1 MAPHGLKERLE
12 RPPPLWPR
20 FSAAVRGPVLTAHTG
35 RILGIGFALC
45 FVTGLYSH
53 YQYGPADYLP
63 ILATPSWGYR
73 LTQGVH
79 VITGIALLPLTLF
92 KLWSVFPRLFAWPSI
107 TSVKVAL
114 ERLSIAALVSSALVE
129 LVTGFLNILTW
140 YAWPWNFVQVHFWL
154 AFVVVGSI
162 LLHLAVKWPVIVRA
176 LRTRLS
182 RPSDGP
188 ATVAADTGSLRGVT
202 LPKWVPAVK
211 PGGITRRGAFLAGAA
226 GVGLGVVTTVGQSLS
241 PLESVA
247 LLAPRRPSG
256 GPLGV
261 PINRTA
267 VEAKVTKTA
276 VLPNYALI
284 VEGPTGQLLL
294 NNDALLEMATIE
306 ESWPIACVE
315 GWSAAATWRGFRL
328 LDLMKRVGATSSSVI
343 EVSSLQEN
351 GPFNSSLVEGPHLDV
366 ALLATHLNGTR
377 LPVDH
382 GYPVRLIAP
391 NRAGVLNTKWIKSV
405 IVQ

>member
-1 MAPHGLKERLE
+1 MSLKERVAQ
-12 RPPPLWPR
+12 PPPLWPR
-20 FSAAVRGPVLTAHTG
+20 FSAAVRGPVLTAHIG

-53 YQYGPADYLP
+53 YQYGPAAWAP
-63 ILATPSWGYR
+63 IWSSPSWGYR

-79 VITGIALLPLTLF
+79 VITGIALIPLTLF
-92 KLWSVFPRLFAWPSI
+92 KLWSVFPRLFGWPAF
-107 TSVKVAL
+107 TSLKTAL
-114 ERLSIAALVSSALVE
+114 ERLSIALLVSAALVE

-140 YAWPWNFVQVHFWL
+140 YPWPWNFVQVHFWL
-154 AFVVVGSI
+154 AFVVIGSI
-162 LLHLAVKWPVIVRA
+162 LLHLAVKWPVIIRA
-176 LRTRLS
+176 LRTKLAA
-182 RPSDGP
+182 PADGP
-188 ATVAADTGSLRGVT
+188 GTVAADSGSLKGVT
-202 LPKWVPAVK
+202 LPTWVPDVK

-226 GVGLGVVTTVGQSLS
+226 GVGLGVLTTVGQSFS

-247 LLAPRRPSG
+247 LLAPRRPSD

-276 VLPNYALI
+276 VLPNYALV
-284 VEGPTGQLLL
+284 VEGPDGQILL
-294 NNDALLEMATIE
+294 NDEAMLTMATIE

-328 LDLMKRVGATSSSVI
+328 LDLVKQVGATSSSII
-343 EVSSLQEN
+343 EITSLQED
-351 GPFNSSLVEGPHLDV
+351 GPFRSSLVEGPHLES
-366 ALLATHLNGTR
+366 ALLATHLNGVR

-405 IVQ
+405 KVQ